1 MVVLDLFSGA
11 GGLSEGFWRHGANFV
26 GHIEAD
32 SNACDTLRT
41 RTAYWNLKKKNK
53 LDIYNKYLIKEITKE
68 ELWDI
73 GDVFNSNEIIN
84 KPIADNT
91 FDEMVDTIHQNMQD
105 KKIKNVDVIIGG
117 PPCLAYSVIG
127 RARMKEKVKDDPR
140 NYLYTYYVRFLEEF
154 RPKLFVFENVPGLIN
169 AGGGEYFRKLKK
181 AIEKANYHMELKEL
195 VASDFGVLQNRKRII
210 IIGWN
215 KDYYSNYKYP
225 DFLADK
231 FKGACVSELLVDLP
245 KTVPGAI
252 IEGKNKYIDN
262 ANKYLVWS
270 KIRAHDFDILTQ
282 HETRP
287 HNERDKEIYRIAV
300 NKWFDG
306 KERLKYNELAKE
318 RPDLIT
324 HKNTKSFTNRFN
336 VVKPDEESCHTVLA
350 HIAMDGHYYIHPD
363 NDQNR
368 SISIREAARL
378 QSFPDDYYFE
388 GARTSIFKQIGNA
401 VPPLMAEKIC
411 LEIKKIL

>member
-11 GGLSEGFWRHGANFV
+11 GGLSEGFWRNGANFV

-32 SNACDTLRT
+32 NNACNTLKT
-41 RTAYWNLKKKNK
+41 RTAYWNLKKDNK
-53 LDIYNKYLIKEITKE
+53 LDIYNKYLLKEISSE
-68 ELWDI
+68 ELWKV
-73 GDVFNSNEIIN
+73 GNVSNSNEIIN
-84 KPIADNT
+84 KPIADDT
-91 FDEMVDTIHQNMQD
+91 FDEMVNIVHQNMND
-105 KKIKNVDVIIGG
+105 KNISTVDVIIGG
-117 PPCLAYSVIG
+117 PPCQAYSVIG

-140 NYLYTYYVRFLEEF
+140 NYLYTYYVKFLEEF

-169 AGGGEYFRKLKK
+169 AGGGEYFRKLQK
-181 AIEKANYHMELKEL
+181 AIENANYHMELKEL

-215 KDYYSNYKYP
+215 KDVYADYKYP

-231 FKGACVSELLVDLP
+231 LHGTQVSELLVDLP
-245 KTVPGAI
+245 KTIPGNK
-252 IEGKNKYIDN
+252 IEGKNKYIEN

-270 KIRAHDFDILTQ
+270 KIRAQNFDILTQ

-300 NKWFDG
+300 DKWFDG

-363 NDQNR
+363 NTQNR
-368 SISIREAARL
+368 SISVREAARL

-411 LEIKKIL
+411 VEIKKIL

>member
-11 GGLSEGFWRHGANFV
+11 GGLSEGFWRNNANFV

-32 SNACDTLRT
+32 NNACNTLKT
-41 RTAYWNLKKKNK
+41 RTAYWNLKKENK
-53 LDIYNKYLIKEITKE
+53 LNIYNKYLLKEISNE
-68 ELWDI
+68 ELWKISEISD
-73 GDVFNSNEIIN
+73 SNEIIN
-84 KPIADNT
+84 KPIADDT
-91 FDEMVDTIHQNMQD
+91 FNEMVDIVHQNM
-105 KKIKNVDVIIGG
+105 KNKNISSVDVIIGG
-117 PPCLAYSVIG
+117 PPCQAYSVIG

-140 NYLYTYYVRFLEEF
+140 NYLYTYYVKFLKEF
-154 RPKLFVFENVPGLIN
+154 RPKLFIFENVPGLIN
-169 AGGGEYFRKLKK
+169 AGGGEYFRKLQS
-181 AIEKANYHMELKEL
+181 AIKNANYHMELKEL

-215 KDYYSNYKYP
+215 KDIYTEYKYP
-225 DFLADK
+225 DFVADK
-231 FKGACVSELLVDLP
+231 LDGSTVSELLVDLP
-245 KTVPGAI
+245 KIFPGQK
-252 IEGKNKYIDN
+252 IEGQNKYIES
-262 ANKYLVWS
+262 ANKYLIWS
-270 KIRAHDFDILTQ
+270 KIRGSEFNILTQ

-300 NKWFDG
+300 NKWFNN

-336 VVKPDEESCHTVLA
+336 VVKPNEESCHTVLA

-363 NDQNR
+363 NTQNR
-368 SISIREAARL
+368 SISVREAARL

-411 LEIKKIL
+411 NEIIKIL